1 METKFSMEFTVKEW
15 DSIINGLE
23 KVEEQASQLK
33 NAIVTGVNSQIAQIN
48 QAANQVQTETVVE
61 SDTTNKED
69 KIEGENK

>member
-33 NAIVTGVNSQIAQIN
+33 NTIVTGVNSQIAQIN

>member
-48 QAANQVQTETVVE
+48 QAANQVQTEAVVE
-61 SDTTNKED
+61 SDTVGEKD
-69 KIEGENK
+69 KVEGENK